1 MEREL
6 HHGSDPGQ
14 FHDYSNQTEI
24 WGFMI
29 PWSRVYFGGFYL
41 RMVNHDET
49 GVAYERWLPQPADAG
64 LFLGEKKAE
73 EPIRC
78 LIDDR

>member
-1 MEREL
+1 
-6 HHGSDPGQ
+6 
-14 FHDYSNQTEI
+14 
-24 WGFMI
+24 MI
-29 PWSRVYFGGFYL
+29 PWSRVYFGGFYW

-73 EPIRC
+73 EPIRY